1 LPRTIDLEK
10 QRIELQN
17 KAEEDAIAADEEEIA
32 RADAAALTAKDAL
45 YGIMENMGDNFN
57 DVMSN
62 NMDEFGSNFDEV
74 IGGQLLENMNFKPTE
89 ISKNVSPMSMQ
100 DDEAYLKTSK
110 AANNNKESLKT
121 VTEKDT
127 PKTNKIDKEA
137 LKASMPKYSDISL
150 DANGMPVVKS
160 KAKELTK
167 KEEPKKE
174 DTSVE
179 DAETAKFKR
188 QGEAAKKAEEE
199 KKKAE
204 GGKQQTA
211 NLDDVVKKLDL
222 LNSTMNSLIRKT
234 DEVSA
239 NQIKATK
246 SISGNLFDR

>member
-1 LPRTIDLEK
+1 
-10 QRIELQN
+10 LQN
-17 KAEEDAIAADEEEIA
+17 KAEQDAIAADEEEIA

-45 YGIMENMGDNFN
+45 YGIMENVGDNFN
-57 DVMSN
+57 DVMTN

-74 IGGQLLENMNFKPTE
+74 IGGQILENMNFKPTE

-110 AANNNKESLKT
+110 AANRDEAYLKT
-121 VTEKDT
+121 PTEKDT

-137 LKASMPKYSDISL
+137 LKAAMPKYSDISL
-150 DANGMPVVKS
+150 DASGMPVVKS

-167 KEEPKKE
+167 KEEPKKQ

-188 QGEAAKKAEEE
+188 QGEATKKAEEE

-204 GGKQQTA
+204 GGKEQHS

-222 LNSTMNSLIRKT
+222 LNTTMNSLIRKT

-246 SISGNLFDR
+246 SMSGNLFDR